1 MGTYPPSAGAPLTH
15 KTLLMRVHLLLI
27 VRTPVCKIT
36 HGYPSRDGPQ
46 IAPCSR
52 VNQLDF
58 STWRTQF
65 AHEIVGEAPQI
76 IEALETI
83 RHVAATDCSV
93 LITGETG
100 TGKELFARAA
110 HRASP
115 RRNRALIPVNCAAI
129 PENLLETELFGHIK
143 GAFTGATSPR
153 TGRFM
158 SAHEG
163 TIFLD
168 EIGDL
173 PLAAQ
178 AKLLRVLE
186 ERVVSPVGSDSDIAV
201 DVRIIAATHRNLLE
215 MVEQGTFRADL
226 YFRLAVVPIHLPA
239 LRERPDDILQIANLC
254 VIRARERLSRNVEG
268 LDASARAALCAYHW
282 PGNVREL
289 SHVIERSVLLARKP
303 ILSQADIPL
312 PITRGRFARAAE
324 ESGPLSLPKLGN
336 ELGDSSLDLRSAL
349 ESLERSLIDR
359 ALQKAGGN
367 RTEAAA
373 LLGLNRTT
381 LVEKLRKYAA

>member
-1 MGTYPPSAGAPLTH
+1 MARRPQLHPGVNHLDLSA
-15 KTLLMRVHLLLI
+15 
-27 VRTPVCKIT
+27 
-36 HGYPSRDGPQ
+36 
-46 IAPCSR
+46 
-52 VNQLDF
+52 
-58 STWRTQF
+58 WRTQF
-65 AHEIVGEAPQI
+65 APEVVGDAPAIVD
-76 IEALETI
+76 ALETI
-83 RHVAATDCSV
+83 RQVAGTDCSV

-100 TGKELFARAA
+100 TGKELFARAV

-115 RRNRALIPVNCAAI
+115 RRNRSLIPINCAAI
-129 PENLLETELFGHIK
+129 PESLLETELFGHVK
-143 GAFTGATSPR
+143 GAFTGATNAR

-186 ERVVSPVGSDSDIAV
+186 ERVVSPVGSDSDIPV
-201 DVRIIAATHRNLLE
+201 DVRIIAATHRNLAE
-215 MVEQGTFRADL
+215 MVEQGKFRADL

-239 LRERPDDILQIANLC
+239 LRDRPDDILVIASLF
-254 VIRARERLSRNVEG
+254 VARAAERLGRNVDG
-268 LDASARAALCAYHW
+268 LDAAARTALTAYHW
-282 PGNVREL
+282 PGNVREM
-289 SHVIERSVLLARKP
+289 SHVIERAVLLARKP
-303 ILSQADIPL
+303 VLGHADIPL
-312 PITRGRFARAAE
+312 PNQRAKFARAADD
-324 ESGPLSLPKLGN
+324 SGPVQLPAQITALTKA
-336 ELGDSSLDLRSAL
+336 LGDTSLDLRSAL
-349 ESLERSLIDR
+349 EALERQLIDR

>member
-1 MGTYPPSAGAPLTH
+1 MQPS
-15 KTLLMRVHLLLI
+15 TL
-27 VRTPVCKIT
+27 
-36 HGYPSRDGPQ
+36 
-46 IAPCSR
+46 
-52 VNQLDF
+52 

-65 AHEIVGEAPQI
+65 ASEIVGESPVM

-83 RHVAATDCSV
+83 QYVANTDCSI

-110 HRASP
+110 HRASS
-115 RRNRALIPVNCAAI
+115 RRGRPFIPVNCAAI
-129 PENLLETELFGHIK
+129 PETLLETELFGHVK
-143 GAFTGATSPR
+143 GAFTGANNARP
-153 TGRFM
+153 GRFM
-158 SAHEG
+158 SANEG

-186 ERVVSPVGSDSDIAV
+186 ERTVCPVGSDTEVHV
-201 DVRIIAATHRNLLE
+201 DVRVIAATHHNLE
-215 MVEQGTFRADL
+215 QMVAEGKFRADL
-226 YFRLAVVPIHLPA
+226 YFRLAVVPVTLPA
-239 LRERPDDILQIANLC
+239 LRERHDDIITIAELC
-254 VIRARERLSRNVEG
+254 IAKVRERIGRNVEG
-268 LDASARAALCAYHW
+268 LDESGKAALCAYHW

-289 SHVIERSVLLARKP
+289 SHLIERAVLLAKRSR
-303 ILSQADIPL
+303 LGAADLQIP
-312 PITRGRFARAAE
+312 GQKVRFARNSEITSTGIPQPTMAIGTG
-324 ESGPLSLPKLGN
+324 SMPKMSIP
-336 ELGDSSLDLRSAL
+336 ELAGGDTLDLRAAL
-349 ESLERSLIDR
+349 EQLERDLIDR
-359 ALQKAGGN
+359 ALTKSGGN

>member
-1 MGTYPPSAGAPLTH
+1 
-15 KTLLMRVHLLLI
+15 VI
-27 VRTPVCKIT
+27 
-36 HGYPSRDGPQ
+36 
-46 IAPCSR
+46 
-52 VNQLDF
+52 QLDL
-58 STWRTQF
+58 SAWRTQF
-65 AHEIVGEAPQI
+65 APEIVGDAPQI
-76 IEALETI
+76 LEALETI

-143 GAFTGATSPR
+143 GAFTGATNPR

-186 ERVVSPVGSDSDIAV
+186 ERVVSPVGSDADIAV
-201 DVRIIAATHRNLLE
+201 DVRVIAATHRNLLE

-226 YFRLAVVPIHLPA
+226 YFRLAVVPLHLPA
-239 LRERPDDILQIANLC
+239 LRERSEDILTIANLC

-268 LDASARAALCAYHW
+268 LDASARAALTAYHW

-289 SHVIERSVLLARKP
+289 SHVIERAVLLSRKP
-303 ILSQADIPL
+303 VLSQSDIPL
-312 PITRGRFARAAE
+312 PVKVGRFARASD
-324 ESGPLSLPKLGN
+324 ESGPMTLPRFPS

-349 ESLERSLIDR
+349 ESLERTLIDR

>member
-1 MGTYPPSAGAPLTH
+1 MIHLDLSA
-15 KTLLMRVHLLLI
+15 
-27 VRTPVCKIT
+27 
-36 HGYPSRDGPQ
+36 
-46 IAPCSR
+46 
-52 VNQLDF
+52 
-58 STWRTQF
+58 WRTQF
-65 AHEIVGEAPQI
+65 AHEIVGDSPEVI
-76 IEALETI
+76 DALETV
-83 RHVAATDCSV
+83 RQVAATDCNI
-93 LITGETG
+93 LISGETG

-115 RRNRALIPVNCAAI
+115 RRNHPMIPVNCAAI
-129 PENLLETELFGHIK
+129 PENLLETELFGHVK
-143 GAFTGATSPR
+143 GAFTGATNAR
-153 TGRFM
+153 VGRFM

-186 ERVVSPVGSDSDIAV
+186 ERVVSPVGSDSDIPV
-201 DVRIIAATHRNLLE
+201 NVRIIAATHRNLAE
-215 MVEQGTFRADL
+215 MVDQGKFRADL

-239 LRERPDDILQIANLC
+239 LRDRPDDILTIAQLF
-254 VIRARERLSRNVEG
+254 VARSRERLGRNVEG
-268 LDASARAALCAYHW
+268 LDATARTALTSYHW

-289 SHVIERSVLLARKP
+289 SHVIERSVLLARRP
-303 ILSQADIPL
+303 VLSHADIPL
-312 PITRGRFARAAE
+312 PNVRAKFARAAD
-324 ESGPLSLPKLGN
+324 ESGPFQIPSLAK

-349 ESLERSLIDR
+349 EALERQLIDR

>member
-1 MGTYPPSAGAPLTH
+1 VTHPSDL
-15 KTLLMRVHLLLI
+15 
-27 VRTPVCKIT
+27 
-36 HGYPSRDGPQ
+36 S
-46 IAPCSR
+46 S
-52 VNQLDF
+52 
-58 STWRTQF
+58 WRTQF
-65 AHEIVGEAPQI
+65 AHEIIGDAPEI
-76 IEALETI
+76 VDALETI
-83 RHVAATDCSV
+83 RHVAPTDCSI

-115 RRNRALIPVNCAAI
+115 RRGGALIPVNCAAI
-129 PENLLETELFGHIK
+129 PESLLETELFGHVK
-143 GAFTGATSPR
+143 GAFTGATSAR
-153 TGRFM
+153 TGRFL

-173 PLAAQ
+173 PLSAQ

-186 ERVVSPVGSDSDIAV
+186 ERVVSPVGSDSDIPV
-201 DVRIIAATHRNLLE
+201 DVRIIAATHRNLAE
-215 MVEQGTFRADL
+215 MVEQGKFRADL

-239 LRERPDDILQIANLC
+239 LRERPDDILTIASLF
-254 VIRARERLSRNVEG
+254 VARARERLGRNVEG
-268 LDASARAALCAYHW
+268 LDAAARTALTAYHW

-289 SHVIERSVLLARKP
+289 SHVIERAVLLARRP
-303 ILSQADIPL
+303 VLSSGDIPL
-312 PITRGRFARAAE
+312 PNVRARFARSTDD
-324 ESGPLSLPKLGN
+324 SGPVPLAALAKA
-336 ELGDSSLDLRSAL
+336 LGDTSLDLRSAL
-349 ESLERSLIDR
+349 ESLERQLIDR

>member
-1 MGTYPPSAGAPLTH
+1 M
-15 KTLLMRVHLLLI
+15 
-27 VRTPVCKIT
+27 
-36 HGYPSRDGPQ
+36 
-46 IAPCSR
+46 
-52 VNQLDF
+52 
-58 STWRTQF
+58 STWRRQF
-65 AHEIVGEAPQI
+65 APEIVGDSPQVL
-76 IEALETI
+76 EALETV
-83 RHVAATDCSV
+83 RQVAATDCSI

-100 TGKELFARAA
+100 TGKELIARAA

-115 RRNRALIPVNCAAI
+115 RRNRALIPVNCAAM
-129 PENLLETELFGHIK
+129 PESLLETELFGHVK
-143 GAFTGATSPR
+143 GAFTGATNARS
-153 TGRFM
+153 GRFM

-186 ERVVSPVGSDSDIAV
+186 ERVVSPVGSDADVPV
-201 DVRIIAATHRNLLE
+201 DVRIIAATHRNLAE

-226 YFRLAVVPIHLPA
+226 YFRLAVVPIHLPP
-239 LRERPDDILQIANLC
+239 LRERAEDILAIANVC
-254 VIRARERLSRNVEG
+254 IARARERLGRNVEG
-268 LDASARAALCAYHW
+268 IDASARAALCAYHW

-289 SHVIERSVLLARKP
+289 SHLIERSVLLARRP
-303 ILSQADIPL
+303 VLSHGDIPL
-312 PITRGRFARAAE
+312 PSAKPKLARAADD
-324 ESGPLSLPKLGN
+324 SGPCVMPSLPA

-349 ESLERSLIDR
+349 ESLERKLIDR

>member
-1 MGTYPPSAGAPLTH
+1 VT
-15 KTLLMRVHLLLI
+15 
-27 VRTPVCKIT
+27 
-36 HGYPSRDGPQ
+36 
-46 IAPCSR
+46 
-52 VNQLDF
+52 QLDF
-58 STWRTQF
+58 SAWRTQF
-65 AHEIVGEAPQI
+65 AHEIIGDAPAI
-76 IEALETI
+76 IDALETI
-83 RHVAATDCSV
+83 RQVAATDCSI

-115 RRNRALIPVNCAAI
+115 RKSRALIPVNCAAI
-129 PENLLETELFGHIK
+129 PESLLETELFGHVK
-143 GAFTGATSPR
+143 GAFTGATNAR
-153 TGRFM
+153 VGRFM
-158 SAHEG
+158 SANEG

-186 ERVVSPVGSDSDIAV
+186 ERVVSPVGSDSDTPV
-201 DVRIIAATHRNLLE
+201 DVRIIAATHRNLAE

-226 YFRLAVVPIHLPA
+226 YFRLAVVPIRLPA
-239 LRERPDDILQIANLC
+239 LRERPADILTLANLC
-254 VIRARERLSRNVEG
+254 LARARERLCRNVEG
-268 LDASARAALCAYHW
+268 FDASARAALNSYAW

-289 SHVIERSVLLARKP
+289 AHLIERSVLLARRP
-303 ILSQADIPL
+303 MLSHSDIPL
-312 PITRGRFARAAE
+312 PTAKPKLARAAD
-324 ESGPLSLPKLGN
+324 ESGPFAIPTLPG

-349 ESLERSLIDR
+349 ESLERRFIDR
-359 ALQKAGGN
+359 ALQKACGN

>member
-1 MGTYPPSAGAPLTH
+1 
-15 KTLLMRVHLLLI
+15 
-27 VRTPVCKIT
+27 
-36 HGYPSRDGPQ
+36 
-46 IAPCSR
+46 

-65 AHEIVGEAPQI
+65 AHEIVGEDPQI
-76 IEALETI
+76 LEALETV
-83 RHVAATDCSV
+83 RLVAATDCNV

-129 PENLLETELFGHIK
+129 PESLLETELFGHVK
-143 GAFTGATSPR
+143 GAFTGATNAR

-178 AKLLRVLE
+178 AKLLRVIE
-186 ERVVSPVGSDSDIAV
+186 ERVVSPVGSDAEVAV
-201 DVRIIAATHRNLLE
+201 DVRIIAATHRNLAE
-215 MVEQGTFRADL
+215 MVEQGRFRADL
-226 YFRLAVVPIHLPA
+226 YFRLAVVPIHLPP
-239 LRERPDDILQIANLC
+239 LRERPDDIVAISELC
-254 VIRARERLSRNVEG
+254 ITAARSRLGRNVEG
-268 LDASARAALCAYHW
+268 IDASARAALCAYAW

-289 SHVIERSVLLARKP
+289 SHLIERAVLLARKP
-303 ILSQADIPL
+303 ILSHGDIPL
-312 PITRGRFARAAE
+312 PATKPRFARSAD
-324 ESGPLSLPKLGN
+324 ESGPLPLPNLGS
-336 ELGDSSLDLRSAL
+336 ELADASLDLRSAL
-349 ESLERSLIDR
+349 EALERRLIDR
-359 ALQKAGGN
+359 ALQRSGGN

>member
-1 MGTYPPSAGAPLTH
+1 MARSAHWGFA
-15 KTLLMRVHLLLI
+15 
-27 VRTPVCKIT
+27 
-36 HGYPSRDGPQ
+36 
-46 IAPCSR
+46 
-52 VNQLDF
+52 VNNLLDF

-65 AHEIVGEAPQI
+65 AHEIVGDSPEMI
-76 IEALETI
+76 DALETI
-83 RHVAATDCSV
+83 RHVAGTDCSI

-143 GAFTGATSPR
+143 GAFTGATNARS
-153 TGRFM
+153 GRFM

-201 DVRIIAATHRNLLE
+201 DVRIIAATHHNLAE
-215 MVEQGTFRADL
+215 MVEQGKFRADL
-226 YFRLAVVPIHLPA
+226 YFRLAVVPIHLPP
-239 LRERPDDILQIANLC
+239 LRERPDDILTIANLC
-254 VIRARERLSRNVEG
+254 VARAREKLGRNIEG
-268 LDASARAALCAYHW
+268 FDASARAALSAYHW

-289 SHVIERSVLLARKP
+289 SHVIDRSVLLARKSV
-303 ILSQADIPL
+303 LSASDIPL
-312 PITRGRFARAAE
+312 PNQRGRVSRTPEPRASEDSGVFAVPSFGR
-324 ESGPLSLPKLGN
+324 

-349 ESLERSLIDR
+349 ETLERQLIDR
-359 ALQKAGGN
+359 ALQRSGGN

>member
-1 MGTYPPSAGAPLTH
+1 VT
-15 KTLLMRVHLLLI
+15 
-27 VRTPVCKIT
+27 
-36 HGYPSRDGPQ
+36 
-46 IAPCSR
+46 
-52 VNQLDF
+52 QLDL
-58 STWRTQF
+58 SSWRTQF
-65 AHEIVGEAPQI
+65 APEIVGDSPQI
-76 IEALETI
+76 IDALETI
-83 RHVAATDCSV
+83 RQVAPTDCSI

-115 RRNRALIPVNCAAI
+115 RRNRPLIPVNCAAI
-129 PENLLETELFGHIK
+129 PESLLETELFGHIK
-143 GAFTGATSPR
+143 GAFTGATNAR

-186 ERVVSPVGSDSDIAV
+186 ERVVSPVGSDSDIAL
-201 DVRIIAATHRNLLE
+201 DVRIIAATHRNLAE
-215 MVEQGTFRADL
+215 MVEQGKFRADL

-239 LRERPDDILQIANLC
+239 LRERPEDILTIANLC
-254 VIRARERLSRNVEG
+254 IARAREKLGRNIEG
-268 LDASARAALCAYHW
+268 LDAAARTALCAYHW

-303 ILSQADIPL
+303 VLSHGDIPL
-312 PITRGRFARAAE
+312 PNVKARFARAADD
-324 ESGPLSLPKLGN
+324 SGPFQMPTLGS
-336 ELGDSSLDLRSAL
+336 ELADSSLDLRSAL
-349 ESLERSLIDR
+349 ESLERQLIDR